1 MLFRPPTF
9 GGVSRT
15 IYFLWWDTAGGRG
28 RGRCGDLTP
37 IGHGRSH
44 GGEADAAAAG
54 AAAAAN
60 ATGGEGGEANAAA
73 ATGAA
78 VAANATG
85 AGRGR
90 TNAAA
95 RRERRQTANARRAG
109 GGEANAAAAT
119 GGAAAANAAG
129 SGHGGQAPGGRQ
141 GRRRLGDEARGD
153 KGCHGFWKR
162 GTTCIF
168 DVRVT
173 NTTCPSYH
181 GRKVMQVLA
190 MHETA
195 KKDKYLE
202 ACLERR
208 RHFTPLVYSVQG
220 VPGEETRAAEKRLAG
235 HLAHRWKR
243 EYSEMC
249 GYVRARMSLA
259 TARANTLL
267 LRGARDSRGRLQH
280 RPVFEDGAGV
290 SCMENWRG

>member
-1 MLFRPPTF
+1 MTCQSQWRLYKIAHNPLRDRFATLCVACDR
-9 GGVSRT
+9 RT
-15 IYFLWWDTAGGRG
+15 IGQSGAIEARARNIG
-28 RGRCGDLTP
+28 CGCFCIP
-37 IGHGRSH
+37 HP
-44 GGEADAAAAG
+44 
-54 AAAAAN
+54 
-60 ATGGEGGEANAAA
+60 
-73 ATGAA
+73 
-78 VAANATG
+78 
-85 AGRGR
+85 
-90 TNAAA
+90 
-95 RRERRQTANARRAG
+95 NARRAG

-119 GGAAAANAAG
+119 GKAAAANAAG

-141 GRRRLGDEARGD
+141 GGRRLGDEARGD
-153 KGCHGFWKR
+153 KGVHGFLKR

-168 DVRVT
+168 DARVT
-173 NTTCPSYH
+173 NTTCPTYQ
-181 GRKVMQVLA
+181 GKKVMQVLA
-190 MHETA
+190 MHEKA

-208 RHFTPLVYSVQG
+208 HHFTPLVYSVQG

-267 LRGARDSRGRLQH
+267 LRGARDSHGRQEH